1 MRLGEG
7 ETRNEKFGR
16 YVTHGSCFSP
26 ILFNCFTE
34 HLAKEVLGRF
44 GDFKIGQEIRT
55 VKYSDDLV
63 LLAKEET
70 ALKEMIYRI
79 NKIGKSV
86 ARTSVLKN

>member
-1 MRLGEG
+1 
-7 ETRNEKFGR
+7 
-16 YVTHGSCFSP
+16 
-26 ILFNCFTE
+26 
-34 HLAKEVLGRF
+34 
-44 GDFKIGQEIRT
+44 